1 MTRRSKNRS
10 SQSGAK
16 RSSQNPNSNSAKAK
30 ARHKQAASKPK
41 SSKVEIFTASFC
53 PHCQDAKTY
62 MQMNNIKFTEH
73 NLEKSKGAE
82 KKFLAMGGK
91 KIPLLVV
98 KGKILRSWNQE
109 AFKKA
114 YNA

>member
-1 MTRRSKNRS
+1 MARRRSHSNSK
-10 SQSGAK
+10 
-16 RSSQNPNSNSAKAK
+16 QNPNSNSAKA
-30 ARHKQAASKPK
+30 RNQHKQGKPK
-41 SSKVEIFTASFC
+41 SSDSVEIYTASFC
-53 PHCQDAKTY
+53 PHCQDAKMY
-62 MQMNNIKFTEH
+62 MKINKIKFTEY

-109 AFKKA
+109 AFEKA
-114 YNA
+114 YRS

>member
-1 MTRRSKNRS
+1 MARRSNNKN

-16 RSSQNPNSNSAKAK
+16 RNSQNPNSNSAKA
-30 ARHKQAASKPK
+30 RNQHKQGGSK
-41 SSKVEIFTASFC
+41 SSNVEIYTASFC
-53 PHCQDAKTY
+53 PHCQDAKMY
-62 MQMNNIKFTEH
+62 MQVNKIKFTEH
-73 NLEKSKGAE
+73 NLERSKGAE

-109 AFKKA
+109 AFEKA
-114 YNA
+114 YKS